1 MSIHHSITSR
11 GLLIIDSEPTDVG
24 SGHMWKF
31 IVSRAPTN
39 MLQTCA
45 RYVTRIMC
53 DFPLES
59 TAPTKTNIPK
69 HRLAQLYDYA
79 THPWSALI
87 LKITKKVMNQHYLC
101 TASPGWMGVFF
112 HFIPCISLTSAQTRM
127 TWCHLNNVGRYVSL
141 PRRTSEYK
149 SGILIKQNI
158 DLFYRQHRHVTDAQ
172 RWSSIAPSSLHLST
186 QLPAE
191 ISKQRDFLPLFT
203 LSRTTIAP
211 IAPIPQRTHKKPTR
225 DHNTANMVTRY
236 TTKGDGAAV
245 QDPGRA
251 NSERAIQG
259 RNTKK
264 WMDGIMEDSDGE
276 LDSLISKL
284 Q

>member
-1 MSIHHSITSR
+1 MSREGRPDCCMSIHHSITSR

-101 TASPGWMGVFF
+101 TASPGWMGGFLSF
-112 HFIPCISLTSAQTRM
+112 HT
-127 TWCHLNNVGRYVSL
+127 
-141 PRRTSEYK
+141 
-149 SGILIKQNI
+149 
-158 DLFYRQHRHVTDAQ
+158 
-172 RWSSIAPSSLHLST
+172 LHFADLST
-186 QLPAE
+186 NSHDLVSSQ
-191 ISKQRDFLPLFT
+191 QRRQVCFVASPDL
-203 LSRTTIAP
+203 
-211 IAPIPQRTHKKPTR
+211 
-225 DHNTANMVTRY
+225 
-236 TTKGDGAAV
+236 
-245 QDPGRA
+245 
-251 NSERAIQG
+251 
-259 RNTKK
+259 
-264 WMDGIMEDSDGE
+264 
-276 LDSLISKL
+276 
-284 Q
+284 